1 MPSLVDFRIVFNPYC
16 RRNTLRR
23 ECHEKSDRNA
33 KKRKYKVCF
42 QRNLVDKNIRNVNI
56 KSGFDGVPPFTMI
69 INNN

>member
-33 KKRKYKVCF
+33 KKKE
-42 QRNLVDKNIRNVNI
+42 I
-56 KSGFDGVPPFTMI
+56 
-69 INNN
+69 